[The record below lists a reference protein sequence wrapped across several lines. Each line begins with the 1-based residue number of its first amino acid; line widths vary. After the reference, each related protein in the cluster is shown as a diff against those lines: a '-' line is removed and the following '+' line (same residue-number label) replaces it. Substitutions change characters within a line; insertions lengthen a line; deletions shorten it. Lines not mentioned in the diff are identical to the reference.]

1 MCCAYSDFI
10 QIESG
15 TAKENQVL
23 RKVTPGTMSGSPC
36 GILSTHMVT
45 NRKINGSESLP
56 QRYMVCKHEELF
68 YSALGP
74 ILYSTLHFSNSL

>member
-23 RKVTPGTMSGSPC
+23 RKITPGTMSGSPC
-36 GILSTHMVT
+36 GILLT
-45 NRKINGSESLP
+45 NIYGH
-56 QRYMVCKHEELF
+56 QEE
-68 YSALGP
+68 
-74 ILYSTLHFSNSL
+74 N